1 MKPAHLAS
9 LVIAGLALAPA
20 SARANGR
27 FPDAQQLV
35 VDPGDGNH
43 IAVQTTYG
51 FIVTRNG
58 GDNWTWSCEQ
68 AASYSGI
75 LDPPIAIVDGGV
87 LLAAVF
93 DGLSVT
99 SPDGCDY
106 AFVGGDL
113 ADRFFVD
120 VSTLKQDA
128 TRAIALSSD
137 GLGGNTFDTQ
147 VFKSTDAA
155 GSWQKHGVALPPSF
169 LGFTLDAALDDE
181 ELIYLSGFDVIT
193 SSSYVG
199 SLAVT
204 TDGGA
209 TWALKPIPGSE
220 NDSGPYI
227 AAIDPNDHDT
237 LYVRLD
243 SLEGVLL
250 VTHDQGDTWETI
262 FEGQGSLLG
271 FALSPDGS
279 EVRVGGD
286 VDGIWGASTA
296 DFEFT
301 LVNDASVRC
310 LTWTGDA
317 LFACGREAL
326 DEFTVAKSFD
336 GGTTFEAIHHLSCLD
351 GPDPACAAGT
361 TIADEC
367 TGPWA
372 AQQQII
378 QTDLCEPAV
387 GGAGAGGGGAG
398 GAPAGDDSDDGCSCR
413 AVAPATPWR
422 GGAPG
427 LAFLA
432 LAGLSLAAR
441 VTRRR

>member
-1 MKPAHLAS
+1 MNARKVATLTLA
-9 LVIAGLALAPA
+9 VLAMTPQA
-20 SARANGR
+20 ARANGR

-35 VDPGDGNH
+35 VDPGDADH

-51 FIVTRNG
+51 FIITRNG
-58 GDNWTWSCEQ
+58 GGNWTWTCEQ
-68 AASYSGI
+68 AAAYSGI

-99 SPDGCDY
+99 TPDGCDY
-106 AFVGGDL
+106 AFIGGDL
-113 ADRFFVD
+113 SDRFFVD
-120 VSTLKQDA
+120 VSTLKQDP

-137 GLGGNTFDTQ
+137 GLGGNNFDTQ
-147 VFKSTDAA
+147 VFATTDAA
-155 GSWQKHGVALPPSF
+155 ATWAKRGVALPPSF

-181 ELIYLSGFDVIT
+181 DLIYLSGFDVVT

-209 TWALKPIPGSE
+209 TWELKPIPGSQ
-220 NDSGPYI
+220 NDAGPYI

-237 LYVRLD
+237 VYVRLD

-286 VDGIWGASTA
+286 VDGIWGASTGNYE
-296 DFEFT
+296 FEK
-301 LVNDASVRC
+301 VNDVTVRC

-317 LFACGREAL
+317 LFACGREAE

-336 GGTTFEAIHHLSCLD
+336 GGVTFEPIHHLSCLD
-351 GPDPACAAGT
+351 GPDPACGTGT
-361 TIADEC
+361 TVADEC
-367 TGPWA
+367 TEPWA
-372 AQQQII
+372 AQQQQIR
-378 QTDLCEPAV
+378 TDLCEPT
-387 GGAGAGGGGAG
+387 GGAGGGSTG
-398 GAPAGDDSDDGCSCR
+398 GGSPVDDGGDDDGCSCR
-413 AVAPATPWR
+413 EAAAPTPWSSA
-422 GGAPG
+422 APW
-427 LAFLA
+427 LI
-432 LAGLSLAAR
+432 GLSLALLFS
-441 VTRRR
+441 RRRQT

>member
-1 MKPAHLAS
+1 MSVGKITALSLA
-9 LVIAGLALAPA
+9 VLAMTPQV
-20 SARANGR
+20 ARANGR

-35 VDPGDGNH
+35 VDAGDADH

-51 FIVTRNG
+51 FIITRNG
-58 GDNWTWSCEQ
+58 GANWTWSCEQ
-68 AASYSGI
+68 AAKYSGI

-106 AFVGGDL
+106 TFVEGDL
-113 ADRFFVD
+113 LGRFFVD
-120 VSTLKQDA
+120 VSTMKQDP
-128 TRAIALSSD
+128 THAIALSSD
-137 GLGGNTFDTQ
+137 GLGGNNFDTQ
-147 VFKSTDAA
+147 VWQSTDAA
-155 GSWQKHGVALPPSF
+155 ATWQKRGVALPTSF

-181 ELIYLSGFDVIT
+181 DLIYLSGFDVIT

-199 SLAVT
+199 SLAVSS
-204 TDGGA
+204 DGGE
-209 TWALKPIPGSE
+209 TWQLKPIPGSQ
-220 NDSGPYI
+220 NDAGPYI

-237 LYVRLD
+237 VYVRLD
-243 SLEGVLL
+243 SLAGVLL
-250 VTHDQGDTWETI
+250 VTHDQGDSWETI

-286 VDGIWGASTA
+286 VDGIWGASTSDHA
-296 DFEFT
+296 FEA
-301 LVNDASVRC
+301 VNDVAVRC
-310 LTWTGDA
+310 LTWAGDT

-326 DEFTVAKSFD
+326 DEFTVAKSLD
-336 GGTTFEAIHHLSCLD
+336 GGITFEPIHHLSCLD
-351 GPDPACAAGT
+351 GPDPACEAGT

-378 QTDLCEPAV
+378 QTDLCEPV
-387 GGAGAGGGGAG
+387 GGAG
-398 GAPAGDDSDDGCSCR
+398 GAGTGGGAPSSDDGDDGCSCR
-413 AVAPATPWR
+413 QAAAAK
-422 GGAPG
+422 GSSGAA
-427 LAFLA
+427 LW
-432 LAGLSLAAR
+432 LAGLSLAGLSL
-441 VTRRR
+441 RRRRWA